1 MTWQSDAEDRIIWSV
16 CVGGSRCNRE
26 RHLQKVVFELDL
38 EGWQR
43 WSVVD
48 DKYTPSLGKAIKA

>member
-1 MTWQSDAEDRIIWSV
+1 MAVRPRRQNHLKCV
-16 CVGGSRCNRE
+16 CVGGTKCNHE

-48 DKYTPSLGKAIKA
+48 DKYTPSLGKVIKA